1 MVQPRGFYP
10 SGDIQWRPHSFYFV
24 EWHRPFWNAGYF
36 MICLITNSKHVE
48 NVQHLCNLVM
58 VCCRWSWYGCAT
70 CVIWRGQRDFDWRP
84 LDCFSCLHILR
95 DQAESLCEPKC
106 LLCIPCHLGQLP
118 SDLSGWNFHGLPLV
132 CVACFQSL
140 QLVWYSLNIFF
151 IAYNILGHISEELV
165 NLIRPLWKAV
175 SNFRPLLMLD
185 LFYYSEGTSFTFKYK
200 KPVILLQT
208 NCLLSSLA
216 FHRTIV
222 QKIASLYSCFS
233 ICSHMGLME
242 RQPGH

>member
-24 EWHRPFWNAGYF
+24 EWHRPFWYAGYF

-70 CVIWRGQRDFDWRP
+70 CVIWRGKRDFDWRP

-118 SDLSGWNFHGLPLV
+118 SDLSGWNFHGLPVV

-165 NLIRPLWKAV
+165 NLIR
-175 SNFRPLLMLD
+175 
-185 LFYYSEGTSFTFKYK
+185 
-200 KPVILLQT
+200 
-208 NCLLSSLA
+208 LLSERCLKFLA
-216 FHRTIV
+216 F
-222 QKIASLYSCFS
+222 ASAISSTTLKELASPS
-233 ICSHMGLME
+233 SAKNW
-242 RQPGH
+242 